1 MGHKWAGGLGAI
13 SGPGVQGQRH
23 REGGGGGQ
31 KKKKNDFKA
40 LRTLCVSSPGTYL
53 SFQNCFKIQ
62 NFNTKT
68 LFHLT
73 FSLAYPKI

>member
-1 MGHKWAGGLGAI
+1 MGHKWAGGLGAAKAP
-13 SGPGVQGQRH
+13 SRVW
-23 REGGGGGQ
+23 GGQ
-31 KKKKNDFKA
+31 SPIAENDFKA
-40 LRTLCVSSPGTYL
+40 LRTLCVSSPGIYL
-53 SFQNCFKIQ
+53 SFQNYFKIK